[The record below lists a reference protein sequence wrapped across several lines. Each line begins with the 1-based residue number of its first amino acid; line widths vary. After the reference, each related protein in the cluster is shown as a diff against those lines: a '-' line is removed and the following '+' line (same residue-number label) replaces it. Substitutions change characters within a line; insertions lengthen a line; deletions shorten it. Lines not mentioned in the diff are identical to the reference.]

1 MAAPALTLDKP
12 GLAVV
17 SGDLTLHTV
26 SALIDK
32 GQELISEADGEL
44 TFDFSDVVRFSSA
57 GVALLLNW
65 MRSSVSHNV
74 RLRIVN
80 PPQDLD
86 AIVRICDLEE
96 VFEPLLD
103 QSA

>member
-1 MAAPALTLDKP
+1 MAAPALALDKP
-12 GLAVV
+12 GLALV

-26 SALIDK
+26 SALIEQ
-32 GQELISEADGEL
+32 GQSLIQQADGEL
-44 TFDFSDVVRFSSA
+44 TFDFADVARFSSA

-65 MRSSVSHNV
+65 MRCAVSENV
-74 RLRIVN
+74 RLQIVN

-96 VFEPLLD
+96 VFQPLLE